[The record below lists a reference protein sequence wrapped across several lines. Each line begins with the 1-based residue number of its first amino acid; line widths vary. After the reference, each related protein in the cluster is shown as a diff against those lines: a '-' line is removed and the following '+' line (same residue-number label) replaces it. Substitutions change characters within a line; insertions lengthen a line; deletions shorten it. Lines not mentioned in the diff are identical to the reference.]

1 MNTSDLV
8 LSNEATRVTLLERSR
23 SRGFWAIVALQAV
36 FLLAW
41 AGYHEQVRGHAP
53 VVLLRAQPV
62 DPQDLLRG
70 DYMILRYDL
79 SSPAG
84 LDLGKYKAGES
95 VWVRLARKETYYEAV
110 AVDTERMAAGPE
122 QYVVRGEIARLWR
135 DGSGQPT
142 IRYGIEEYFV
152 PEGKGT
158 PRFKTMEVEAAVSPV
173 NRLYIRQLFLDGKA
187 YP

>member
-1 MNTSDLV
+1 MRIV
-8 LSNEATRVTLLERSR
+8 KRI
-23 SRGFWAIVALQAV
+23 FWTVVALQAV

-53 VVLLRAQPV
+53 VVLLRAHPV

-79 SSPAG
+79 STPAG
-84 LDLGKYKAGES
+84 MDLSKYKAGQS
-95 VWVRLARKETYYEAV
+95 VWVRLARNGKYYEAV
-110 AVDTERMAAGPE
+110 AVQTERPVAGPDE
-122 QYVVRGEIARLWR
+122 FLVRGEVARWWR

-158 PRFKTMEVEAAVSPV
+158 PRFSTMEVEASVSPV
-173 NRLYIRQLFLDGKA
+173 NRLYIRQLLLDGKA